1 MVLCTSKDKATLYKE
16 TENKLIRPT
25 TPTFSSPH
33 ACETRLIGC
42 WTSSVFQGV
51 EALNSISKDKQ
62 FEPSTDAH
70 RKQGVECGFDGFK
83 ISIFMIRL
91 SKYPCSFFSLN
102 VKNVHLICASS
113 HHLSVASL
121 TLVKFQPC
129 EPQRST
135 AGEIQQCQ
143 LYGFSRGFSKV
154 GGTLLDMLP
163 ELELLF
169 ASLQREKTMLVASTW
184 WEMEWEREIWAWI
197 SVPTELIISPTES
210 LAQFSRNR
218 NPVHSPPEQN
228 QTDVTWK
235 IWVMEQFWGFR
246 NTIDPWRDGS
256 FHTAGA
262 LESD

>member
-70 RKQGVECGFDGFK
+70 RKQGVECGFE

-91 SKYPCSFFSLN
+91 SKYPCSLFFN

-129 EPQRST
+129 ELQRST

-154 GGTLLDMLP
+154 GGMLLDMLP

-169 ASLQREKTMLVASTW
+169 APLQREKNNARSQHLM
-184 WEMEWEREIWAWI
+184 
-197 SVPTELIISPTES
+197 
-210 LAQFSRNR
+210 
-218 NPVHSPPEQN
+218 
-228 QTDVTWK
+228 
-235 IWVMEQFWGFR
+235 
-246 NTIDPWRDGS
+246 RDGVRTRDLGLDFCAYWADNQS
-256 FHTAGA
+256 YRITGSVQQEQ
-262 LESD
+262 ESSPLTTRAEPNGRHMKDMSYGTVLGV

>member
-33 ACETRLIGC
+33 ACEIRLIGS

-91 SKYPCSFFSLN
+91 SKYPCSFWVFFN
-102 VKNVHLICASS
+102 VKNVHLIWASS

-129 EPQRST
+129 EPQRSP

-169 ASLQREKTMLVASTW
+169 ASLQREKTMLVVSSW

-218 NPVHSPPEQN
+218 NPVHSPPEQK
-228 QTDVTWK
+228 QTDVAWK
-235 IWVMEQFWGFR
+235 IWVMEQFFGV
-246 NTIDPWRDGS
+246 
-256 FHTAGA
+256 
-262 LESD
+262 